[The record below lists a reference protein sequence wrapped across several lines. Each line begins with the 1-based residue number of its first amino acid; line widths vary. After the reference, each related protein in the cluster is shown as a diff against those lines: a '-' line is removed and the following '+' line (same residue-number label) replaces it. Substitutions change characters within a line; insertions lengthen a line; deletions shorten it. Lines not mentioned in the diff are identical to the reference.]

1 MWCVG
6 PTHALSLSPS
16 FTSPTTMIHFPQTI
30 KLQLLFYS
38 IISESKLHVMYI
50 GCVCARVILIVTS
63 KRWHVWSWIEYLRW
77 QNCCTTILATLLKA
91 SKGWTIAEFIVAVCV
106 LAKWKWNS
114 SRIIL
119 YANVIISIQCAWWNT
134 TLYCRN
140 ASCSTQQM
148 PTLLIPWGWT
158 TADITGN

>member
-1 MWCVG
+1 M
-6 PTHALSLSPS
+6 PTPLSIGGCGHE
-16 FTSPTTMIHFPQTI
+16 TN
-30 KLQLLFYS
+30 
-38 IISESKLHVMYI
+38 I

-77 QNCCTTILATLLKA
+77 QNCCTTILATLLRA

-158 TADITGN
+158 TADITGNKRSYNLINISVGASQERFHHA